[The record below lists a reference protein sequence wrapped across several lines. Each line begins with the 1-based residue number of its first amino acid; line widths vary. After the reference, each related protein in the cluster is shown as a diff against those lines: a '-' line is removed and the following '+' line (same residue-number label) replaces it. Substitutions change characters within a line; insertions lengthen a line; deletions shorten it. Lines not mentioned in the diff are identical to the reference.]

1 MQLFSTPLLF
11 ILILETPNF
20 QYILITIKISVQLDS
35 LAMHTRKP
43 PDFLER
49 SLKVQPKTLTHARN
63 ETIKREFRHHSD
75 LKIKLLNDVRDL
87 LRTGQNRNRDI
98 LVNTLL
104 QGQCPCKIHLE
115 PPL

>member
-1 MQLFSTPLLF
+1 
-11 ILILETPNF
+11 
-20 QYILITIKISVQLDS
+20 
-35 LAMHTRKP
+35 MHTRKP

-49 SLKVQPKTLTHARN
+49 SLKAQPKTLTHARN

-75 LKIKLLNDVRDL
+75 LKIKLLNDLRDL

-104 QGQCPCKIHLE
+104 QGQCSCKIHLE